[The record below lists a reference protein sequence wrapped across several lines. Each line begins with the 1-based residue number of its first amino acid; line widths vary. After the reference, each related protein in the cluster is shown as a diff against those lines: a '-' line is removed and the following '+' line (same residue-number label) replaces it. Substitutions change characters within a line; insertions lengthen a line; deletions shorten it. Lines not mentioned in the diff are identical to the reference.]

1 MAAWYTA
8 AMADAAPVLYAVFS
22 SPLPG
27 REREYEQWHDAI
39 HVPDSLGLGVFR
51 AVRRHAAHGVSR
63 AAFLSLW
70 EAEDS
75 DVEAALSRVRPAAQ
89 ALRARGRV
97 WAVQRI
103 LFHQFV
109 FLEAASGPLH
119 ADGARTLTCLLN
131 CWAAP
136 ESDAAFR
143 GWYARLAGERSG
155 PLAAYG
161 ARAIYAAGGKTLVL
175 LESAR
180 PAAELEALWGAAL
193 EPGLP
198 PFGEPTPIFR
208 AGESPQQYA
217 EPEQVGAE
225 QLARFRPGWVSHWN
239 LIASRSRGA
248 TEDRC
253 PTTHDPGSRRS
264 RS

>member
-8 AMADAAPVLYAVFS
+8 AMGDAAPVLYAVFS

-27 REREYEQWHDAI
+27 REREYEQWYDAI
-39 HVPDSLGLGVFR
+39 HVPDSLELGVFR
-51 AVRRHAAHGVSR
+51 AVRRYAAQGASR
-63 AAFLSLW
+63 AAYLALW
-70 EAEDS
+70 EAGDP
-75 DVEAALSRVRPAAQ
+75 DIEAALSRVRPAAQ

-119 ADGARTLTCLLN
+119 AAGDRTLTCLMN

-136 ESDAAFR
+136 QSDAAFR
-143 GWYARLAGERSG
+143 SWYARLAGERSG

-161 ARAIYAAGGKTLVL
+161 ARASYAANGKTLVL

-180 PAAELEALWGAAL
+180 AAPELAALWGAAL

-198 PFGEPTPIFR
+198 PFGEATPIFR
-208 AGESPQQYA
+208 AGESPQQHA
-217 EPEQVGAE
+217 EPEPVSPE

-239 LIASRSRGA
+239 LIASRARGA
-248 TEDRC
+248 TECRC
-253 PTTHDPGSRRS
+253 PTSHDPGSLRS